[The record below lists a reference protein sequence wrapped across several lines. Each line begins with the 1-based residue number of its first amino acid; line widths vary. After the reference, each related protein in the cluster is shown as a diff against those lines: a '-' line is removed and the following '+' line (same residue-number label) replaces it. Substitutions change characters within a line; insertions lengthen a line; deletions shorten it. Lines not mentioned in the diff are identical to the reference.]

1 MEKYAVDRIEGDFAV
16 LENIKTR
23 EIKLVELL
31 LLPVV
36 KDITVSGFASIY
48 SISSQF
54 ITTFLSFNLVTS
66 IILTPFLWP
75 YHKQII

>member
-1 MEKYAVDRIEGDFAV
+1 MEKYAVDRIEGKFAV

-36 KDITVSGFASIY
+36 KEKDIIIYKDGYYQVDDVERRKRLKMIEAKLKKLKSI
-48 SISSQF
+48 
-54 ITTFLSFNLVTS
+54 
-66 IILTPFLWP
+66 
-75 YHKQII
+75 K